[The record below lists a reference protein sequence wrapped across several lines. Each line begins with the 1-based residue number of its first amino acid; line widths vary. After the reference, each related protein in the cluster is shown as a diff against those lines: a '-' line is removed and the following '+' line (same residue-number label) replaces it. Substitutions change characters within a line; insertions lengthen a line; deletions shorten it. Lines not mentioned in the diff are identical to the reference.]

1 MKTKVREVG
10 NIAIL
15 EVKGKIMMGEGDVQI
30 RDEVKKLIAQGK
42 KNILVD
48 LGEVTMIDS
57 SGLGELV
64 GSFTSVTRQGGKMKL
79 LKLAKRVHDL
89 LQITRLYTVFE
100 VFDDEAKAVKSFEA

>member
-1 MKTKVREVG
+1 VKTKVREVG